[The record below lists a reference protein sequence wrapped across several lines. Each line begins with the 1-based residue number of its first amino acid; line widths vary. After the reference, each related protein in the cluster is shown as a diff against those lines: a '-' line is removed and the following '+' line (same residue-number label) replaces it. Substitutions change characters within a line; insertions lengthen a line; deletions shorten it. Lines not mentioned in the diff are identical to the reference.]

1 MTSDF
6 RGLAYWTLATRAAN
20 WVVSASQILAPVE
33 LAGIGTIVVERFPG
47 HDRLALCIDEDA
59 HQMVLAGGTAQ
70 GVVRPGSC
78 AGCFVV
84 CLLALRKHLGELVI
98 VDDNQ
103 ASVPA
108 RPRASSALFAADWAR
123 VHALA
128 QALALVPDA
137 RFKERHGALLQRVF

>member
-1 MTSDF
+1 MTGDF
-6 RGLAYWTLATRAAN
+6 RGLAYWTLATGAVDWAVR
-20 WVVSASQILAPVE
+20 ASQVLAPVE
-33 LAGIGTIVVERFPG
+33 QAGFGTIEVERFAD
-47 HDRLALCIDEDA
+47 HERLALCIDEDA
-59 HQMVLAGGTAQ
+59 HQMVLAGGAAQ
-70 GVVRPGSC
+70 GVVRPGTC